1 MIIIDRL
8 TAVSRKGA
16 AVIHWR
22 TDMKMKNPAILIAA
36 LVVVLGA
43 MIYLHYYSKSGGEA
57 PGGPANVF
65 TLGERIEIPHA
76 GHGHEVHVS
85 APSVAVDGEG
95 NVFVGWIAED
105 HGSNNL
111 YVLKPVTGEEKP
123 VRVNP
128 EGLSVDS
135 LHQSPGIAA
144 GPGGEVYV
152 SWSSAKEK
160 PEGVLFAN
168 DLRLSKSLDGGKS
181 FDAGIVVNEERDIS
195 HSFEGM
201 AVDESGD
208 VLVAWIDSR
217 EGWDKPGT
225 YLTSISGQGA
235 TVGEAVKLGGETCVC
250 CRVDVA
256 AGPGGKEA
264 VLWRDVT
271 PDNVRDMM
279 LALGAGGKFEEAVVR
294 NDGWK
299 LESCPHRGGEVAIGG
314 DGEVY
319 VIWYTEGEAGVPE
332 ILFSRSETVTM
343 PEPLKI
349 DSAQGSVP
357 DQPGIAVNGKGQVAA
372 AWEDSTAVR
381 RNIMMRFSSDG
392 GKTFGEPVV
401 ISKAIKSFMPDVA
414 AAPDGR
420 FVVVWHE
427 EHFPSIKTIV
437 QFVEPGA

>member
-1 MIIIDRL
+1 
-8 TAVSRKGA
+8 
-16 AVIHWR
+16 
-22 TDMKMKNPAILIAA
+22 MKMKNPMILVAA
-36 LVVVLGA
+36 LVIVVGA
-43 MIYLHYYSKSGGEA
+43 VIYLNHFSKTGGEA
-57 PGGPANVF
+57 KAPGNQANVF

-85 APSVAVDGEG
+85 GPSVAVDGSG
-95 NVFVGWIAED
+95 SVFVGWIAED

-111 YVLKPVTGEEKP
+111 YVIKPGTGGDTP

-128 EGLSVDS
+128 EGLPVDS

-152 SWSSAKEK
+152 SWSSAREK

-168 DLRLSKSLDGGKS
+168 DLRLSKSLDGGAT
-181 FDAGIVVNEERDIS
+181 FDAGVVVNEDRDIS
-195 HSFEGM
+195 HTFEGM

-225 YLTSISGQGA
+225 YLTSISNKG
-235 TVGEAVKLGGETCVC
+235 TSVGEAVKLGGETCVC

-256 AGPGGKEA
+256 AGDGKEA

-279 LALGAGGKFEEAVVR
+279 LALGAGGKFEEALVHG
-294 NDGWK
+294 DGWK

-319 VIWYTEGEAGVPE
+319 VIWYTEGTSGVPE
-332 ILFSRSETVTM
+332 ILFSRSETVAM
-343 PEPLKI
+343 PAPLKI
-349 DSAQGSVP
+349 DSAEGSVP
-357 DQPGIAVNGKGQVAA
+357 DQPGMAVNGKGQIAVV
-372 AWEDSTAVR
+372 WEDSTAVR
-381 RNIMMRFSSDG
+381 RNIMMRFSPDG

-401 ISKAIKSFMPDVA
+401 VSKAIKSFMPDVTV
-414 AAPDGR
+414 APDGR

-437 QFVEPGA
+437 QYVEPGA